1 MGLELRQEVVDR
13 QKRTIQA
20 LNAWKRRQFDY
31 GDADCCQFVAHV
43 IKHMSGKDYSKA
55 FAYNDQEEADQIIS
69 RFGSLKGLITAVLG
83 EPSKNL
89 LDGDPVISCFP
100 IIGETMGVK
109 LSDKIVCLTEKGMT
123 KLPNKYQ
130 VCGWSI
136 CLK

>member
-1 MGLELRQEVVDR
+1 MVDR

-20 LNAWKRRQFDY
+20 LNAWKKRQFDY

-43 IKHMSGKDYSKA
+43 IKHMSGKDYA
-55 FAYNDQEEADQIIS
+55 EGFAYNSESEAGLLIS
-69 RFGSLKGLITAVLG
+69 KFGSLQELITNVLG
-83 EPSKNL
+83 EPSDNL

-109 LSDKIVCLTEKGMT
+109 LSDKIVCLTEKGMA

-130 VCGWSI
+130 ICGWSI